1 MLRPRDM
8 LLRVVLGVMVLGS
21 TMASFARAQETPPTD
36 PTAWAVLGRDAVT
49 LGARNRITG
58 PAGVTGGE
66 LRLKH
71 AARVS
76 GAAAGDSVR
85 LARGAKVGGLFCILV
100 VGGSASC
107 SPPPDPLI
115 DDALLPVVQATPGGQ
130 DIDVPRRARRLE
142 LVPGRYRDV
151 TVGAHSELR
160 LAAGVFDVRSVKLA
174 RGARLLC
181 LGTCEVEVR
190 RGFQLGAGGRVEA
203 APGVAA
209 TITLRVQGDNA
220 GLVRLGA
227 RSRLTADVYAPTAE
241 VRIGA
246 RTRITG
252 RVIGETVTTAAR
264 VRVTHPNAV
273 LPAAS
278 PTVVPAALP

>member
-8 LLRVVLGVMVLGS
+8 RLHVVVGVMVLLVS
-21 TMASFARAQETPPTD
+21 VARAQETPPAD
-36 PTAWAVLGRDAVT
+36 PSAWAVLGRDAVT
-49 LGARNRITG
+49 FGPRSRITG

-76 GAAAGDSVR
+76 GAAAGESVR
-85 LARGAKVGGLFCILV
+85 LAGAAKVGGLFCILV
-100 VGGSASC
+100 VGGNAAC
-107 SPPPDPLI
+107 NPPPDPLV

-142 LVPGRYRDV
+142 VVPGRYRDV
-151 TVGAHSELR
+151 TVGGGSELR
-160 LAAGVFDVRSVKLA
+160 LAAGVFDVRSVKLGP
-174 RGARLLC
+174 GARLLC
-181 LGTCEVEVR
+181 LGNCEVEVR
-190 RGFQLGAGGRVEA
+190 RGFQLGAGARVEA

-220 GLVRLGA
+220 GLVKLGA
-227 RSRLTADVYAPTAE
+227 RTRLTADVYAPTAE

-252 RVIGETVTTAAR
+252 RVVGETVTTAAR
-264 VRVTHPNAV
+264 VRITHPDA
-273 LPAAS
+273 
-278 PTVVPAALP
+278 VVPAVAPAAVP

>member
-1 MLRPRDM
+1 M
-8 LLRVVLGVMVLGS
+8 LLRVVLGAMVVWS
-21 TMASFARAQETPPTD
+21 TLAGLARAQETPPTD
-36 PTAWAVLGRDAVT
+36 PSAWAVLGRDAVL
-49 LGARNRITG
+49 LGPRNRITG
-58 PAGVTGGE
+58 PTGVTGGE

-76 GAAAGDSVR
+76 GAAAAESVR
-85 LARGAKVGGLFCILV
+85 LAGGARVGGLYCILV

-107 SPPPDPLI
+107 SPPPDPLV

-142 LVPGRYRDV
+142 LDPGRYRDI
-151 TVGAHSELR
+151 TVGAGSELR

-181 LGTCEVEVR
+181 LGNCELEVR

-209 TITLRVQGDNA
+209 AIVLRVQGDNA

-227 RSRLTADVYAPTAE
+227 RARLTADVYAPTAE
-241 VRIGA
+241 VRVGA
-246 RTRITG
+246 RTRLTG
-252 RVIGETVTTAAR
+252 RVVGETVTTAGR
-264 VRVTHPNAV
+264 VRITHPDAV
-273 LPAAS
+273 LP
-278 PTVVPAALP
+278 